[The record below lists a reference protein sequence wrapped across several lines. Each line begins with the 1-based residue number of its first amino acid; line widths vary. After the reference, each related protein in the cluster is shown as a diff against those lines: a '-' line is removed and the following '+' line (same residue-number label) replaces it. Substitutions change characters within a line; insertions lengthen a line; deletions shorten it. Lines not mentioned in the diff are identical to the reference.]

1 MGPRTTK
8 PVVER
13 TVVDTTP
20 EGSIRHTAAATA
32 INVNEEYDFPLSL
45 PLGEGGGLFGNN
57 LPRAR
62 ASLTF
67 EDLSEIRRLQREQYD
82 MFTEDT
88 RSQQRVADA
97 RGVIRE
103 QNRNLRGGTLFG
115 PGNLTEGLF
124 GAPANIPA
132 GRYDGQALA
141 NAEES
146 LAFFRERGR
155 NADRRANEM
164 EITEA
169 NAAGRRRR
177 AELDQSRSVR
187 PRI

>member
-1 MGPRTTK
+1 MVILNNFIYTT
-8 PVVER
+8 
-13 TVVDTTP
+13 T
-20 EGSIRHTAAATA
+20 TA
-32 INVNEEYDFPLSL
+32 IDVNEEYDFPLGY
-45 PLGEGGGLFGNN
+45 PWGEGGGGLFGLGMNM
-57 LPRAR
+57 PRAR

-97 RGVIRE
+97 RGVTRE
-103 QNRNLRGGTLFG
+103 QNRNLRSGTLFG
-115 PGNLTEGLF
+115 G
-124 GAPANIPA
+124 PASSTDIPI
-132 GRYDGQALA
+132 GRYDGWALR

-164 EITEA
+164 EIAEA

>member
-62 ASLTF
+62 AHLTF

-103 QNRNLRGGTLFG
+103 QNRNLRSGTLFG
-115 PGNLTEGLF
+115 G
-124 GAPANIPA
+124 PASSTDIPL

-177 AELDQSRSVR
+177 AELDQTRTVR
-187 PRI
+187 PRV

>member
-103 QNRNLRGGTLFG
+103 QNRNLRSGTLFG
-115 PGNLTEGLF
+115 G
-124 GAPANIPA
+124 PASSTDIPL

-177 AELDQSRSVR
+177 AELDQTRTVR
-187 PRI
+187 PRV

>member
-1 MGPRTTK
+1 M
-8 PVVER
+8 
-13 TVVDTTP
+13 DATP
-20 EGSIRHTAAATA
+20 EGSIRHTPATTA

-62 ASLTF
+62 AHLTF

-103 QNRNLRGGTLFG
+103 QNRNLRSGTLFG
-115 PGNLTEGLF
+115 G
-124 GAPANIPA
+124 PASSTDIPL

-177 AELDQSRSVR
+177 AELDQSRTVR
-187 PRI
+187 PRV

>member
-45 PLGEGGGLFGNN
+45 PWGEGGGLFGNN

-115 PGNLTEGLF
+115 G
-124 GAPANIPA
+124 PASSTDIPL

-177 AELDQSRSVR
+177 AELDQSRTVR
-187 PRI
+187 PRV

>member
-1 MGPRTTK
+1 MGRRQSK

-13 TVVDTTP
+13 TLEDATP
-20 EGSIRHTAAATA
+20 EGSIRHTPATTA

-103 QNRNLRGGTLFG
+103 QNRNLRSGTLFG
-115 PGNLTEGLF
+115 G
-124 GAPANIPA
+124 PASSTDIPLN
-132 GRYDGQALA
+132 RYDGQALA

-177 AELDQSRSVR
+177 AELDQSRTVR
-187 PRI
+187 PRV

>member
-1 MGPRTTK
+1 MGGRTTR

-62 ASLTF
+62 AHLTF
-67 EDLSEIRRLQREQYD
+67 EELAQMRRQQREQYD
-82 MFTEDT
+82 MFSDDT

-97 RGVIRE
+97 RGVIRQ
-103 QNRNLRGGTLFG
+103 QNRNLRSGTLFG
-115 PGNLTEGLF
+115 G
-124 GAPANIPA
+124 PASSTDIPLN
-132 GRYDGQALA
+132 RYDGQALA
-141 NAEES
+141 NAEEA
-146 LAFFRERGR
+146 LPFWRERGR
-155 NADRRANEM
+155 NAERRAH
-164 EITEA
+164 EIEIAEA
-169 NAAGRRRR
+169 NAAGTRRR

>member
-1 MGPRTTK
+1 MGRRQSK

-13 TVVDTTP
+13 TVVDATP
-20 EGSIRHTAAATA
+20 EGSIRHTPATTA

-62 ASLTF
+62 AHLTF

-88 RSQQRVADA
+88 RAQQRVAEA
-97 RGVIRE
+97 RGDIRE
-103 QNRNLRGGTLFG
+103 QQRNLRGPRDPNYTGGRYNDGVLRQAEGTL
-115 PGNLTEGLF
+115 E
-124 GAPANIPA
+124 
-132 GRYDGQALA
+132 
-141 NAEES
+141 
-146 LAFFRERGR
+146 FFRERGR

-164 EITEA
+164 EIAEA

-177 AELDQSRSVR
+177 AELDQTRTVR
-187 PRI
+187 PRV

>member
-103 QNRNLRGGTLFG
+103 QNRNLRSGTLFG
-115 PGNLTEGLF
+115 G
-124 GAPANIPA
+124 PASSTDIPL

>member
-1 MGPRTTK
+1 MGPRTTR

-32 INVNEEYDFPLSL
+32 IDVNEEYDFPLSL
-45 PLGEGGGLFGNN
+45 PWGEGGGLFGNN

-103 QNRNLRGGTLFG
+103 QNRNLRSGTLFG
-115 PGNLTEGLF
+115 G
-124 GAPANIPA
+124 PASSTDIPLN
-132 GRYDGQALA
+132 RYDGQALA

-177 AELDQSRSVR
+177 AELDQSRTVR
-187 PRI
+187 PRV

>member
-1 MGPRTTK
+1 MGGRTTR

-103 QNRNLRGGTLFG
+103 QNRNLRSGTLFG
-115 PGNLTEGLF
+115 G
-124 GAPANIPA
+124 PASSTDIPL

-177 AELDQSRSVR
+177 AELDQTRTVR
-187 PRI
+187 PRV

>member
-1 MGPRTTK
+1 M
-8 PVVER
+8 
-13 TVVDTTP
+13 DTTP
-20 EGSIRHTAAATA
+20 EGAIRHTAAATA
-32 INVNEEYDFPLSL
+32 INVNEEYDFPLAL

-67 EDLSEIRRLQREQYD
+67 EDLSEIRRLQREQYG

-115 PGNLTEGLF
+115 GPASSTDIPVGDTMDGRCGMRKNHLHLSEREGEMLTVVL
-124 GAPANIPA
+124 
-132 GRYDGQALA
+132 
-141 NAEES
+141 
-146 LAFFRERGR
+146 
-155 NADRRANEM
+155 M
-164 EITEA
+164 KWK
-169 NAAGRRRR
+169 
-177 AELDQSRSVR
+177 
-187 PRI
+187 

>member
-1 MGPRTTK
+1 MGGRTTK

-97 RGVIRE
+97 RGVIRQ
-103 QNRNLRGGTLFG
+103 QNQNLRSGTLFG
-115 PGNLTEGLF
+115 G
-124 GAPANIPA
+124 PASSTDIPL
-132 GRYDGQALA
+132 GRYNGQALA

-177 AELDQSRSVR
+177 AELDQSRTVR
-187 PRI
+187 PRV